1 MTSRLIVPLD
11 YPELPIALEIADRLC
26 TVVDWFKIGKELF
39 TSVGPSSVQSLK
51 KIGKSVFLDLKFHD
65 IPNTVSGAVASAT
78 KLGADMINVH
88 ASGGLEMMQAASLSA
103 MDQADKLNIAKPKLL
118 AVTVLTSIDQF
129 TFARDLNSSRSLSAQ
144 VVYLAQLAQQAGL
157 DGVVASPLEIEKIRR
172 ACGNDFWIVTP
183 GIRPRQSVISD
194 QKRIMSPAEAIDAGA
209 DQLVIGRPITKSDDP
224 LKATHEILTEMR
236 SPQKTVSQTE

>member
-11 YPELPIALEIADRLC
+11 YPELPTALEIADRLC
-26 TVVDWFKIGKELF
+26 TAVDWFKIGKELF
-39 TSVGPSSVQSLK
+39 TSVGPPSVQSLK
-51 KIGKSVFLDLKFHD
+51 ETGKSVFLDLKFHD

-78 KLGADMINVH
+78 KRGADMINVH
-88 ASGGLEMMQAASLSA
+88 AIGGLEMMQAASQSA

-118 AVTVLTSIDQF
+118 AVTVLTSIDQLA
-129 TFARDLNSSRSLSAQ
+129 FARDLDSSRSLSAQ
-144 VVYLAQLAQQAGL
+144 VVYLAKLAQQAGL

-183 GIRPRQSVISD
+183 GIRPSHSAISD

-209 DQLVIGRPITKSDDP
+209 DQLVIGRPITKSNDP
-224 LKATHEILTEMR
+224 LKATHEILTEMG
-236 SPQKTVSQTE
+236 SPQKLVSQTE

>member
-11 YPELPIALEIADRLC
+11 YPALPIALEIADRLC
-26 TVVDWFKIGKELF
+26 TGVDWFKIGKELF
-39 TSVGPSSVQSLK
+39 TSVGTSSVQSLK

-103 MDQADKLNIAKPKLL
+103 VDQADKLNIAKPKLL
-118 AVTVLTSIDQF
+118 SVTVLTSIDQF
-129 TFARDLNSSRSLSAQ
+129 AFARDLNSSRSLSAQ

-172 ACGNDFWIVTP
+172 ACGKDFWIVTP
-183 GIRPRQSVISD
+183 GIRPRHSAISD
-194 QKRIMSPAEAIDAGA
+194 QKRIMSPAEAIGAGA
-209 DQLVIGRPITKSDDP
+209 DQLVIGRPITKSNDP
-224 LKATHEILTEMR
+224 LKATHEILTEMG
-236 SPQKTVSQTE
+236 SPQKLVSQTE

>member
-1 MTSRLIVPLD
+1 M
-11 YPELPIALEIADRLC
+11 
-26 TVVDWFKIGKELF
+26 
-39 TSVGPSSVQSLK
+39 
-51 KIGKSVFLDLKFHD
+51 
-65 IPNTVSGAVASAT
+65 
-78 KLGADMINVH
+78 
-88 ASGGLEMMQAASLSA
+88 
-103 MDQADKLNIAKPKLL
+103 
-118 AVTVLTSIDQF
+118 
-129 TFARDLNSSRSLSAQ
+129 
-144 VVYLAQLAQQAGL
+144 AQLAQQAGL

>member
-1 MTSRLIVPLD
+1 M
-11 YPELPIALEIADRLC
+11 
-26 TVVDWFKIGKELF
+26 
-39 TSVGPSSVQSLK
+39 K

-129 TFARDLNSSRSLSAQ
+129 AFARDLNSSRSLSAQ

-224 LKATHEILTEMR
+224 VKATYEILTEMR
-236 SPQKTVSQTE
+236 SPQKSVSQTE

>member
-11 YPELPIALEIADRLC
+11 YPELPIALEIADQLC
-26 TVVDWFKIGKELF
+26 TAVDWFKIGKELF

-129 TFARDLNSSRSLSAQ
+129 AFARDLNSSRSLSAQ

>member
-1 MTSRLIVPLD
+1 MRLD
-11 YPELPIALEIADRLC
+11 YPDLPIALEIADRLC

-129 TFARDLNSSRSLSAQ
+129 AFARDLNSSRSLSAQ

-183 GIRPRQSVISD
+183 GIRPRQSVILSL
-194 QKRIMSPAEAIDAGA
+194 IHI
-209 DQLVIGRPITKSDDP
+209 
-224 LKATHEILTEMR
+224 
-236 SPQKTVSQTE
+236 